1 MSLQHNPLYAT
12 QMLTKVT
19 YKQFTSYRLMERGR
33 KSGQINLGKKLF
45 QHYIV
50 DMYIRAENNDLSYLK
65 HHQKKLRVEKYKNLR
80 QFLDRKAEQRNCI
93 PGSVYIIPAGH
104 TVNQK

>member
-1 MSLQHNPLYAT
+1 MSLQHNPLHAT
-12 QMLTKVT
+12 EILNKVT
-19 YKQFTSYRLMERGR
+19 YKQFTSFRLMERGR
-33 KSGQINLGKKLF
+33 KSGQINLAKKLY

-65 HHQKKLRVEKYKNLR
+65 HHQKRLRVDKYKNLR
-80 QFLDRKAEQRNCI
+80 QFLNRIADQRNCI

-104 TVNQK
+104 TVN